1 MHLILNPV
9 LQFNFYATFVDGW
22 GSIIVLECHIF
33 FAILIFESDSN
44 HWLPPSPSTNSK
56 AGPCRESWEII
67 EGNPLNLE
75 SAKKLIL
82 WKYLSYT
89 LWPPVEEA
97 PQCE

>member
-22 GSIIVLECHIF
+22 GSFIVLECHVF

-44 HWLPPSPSTNSK
+44 HWVPPSPSTNSK

-67 EGNPLNLE
+67 EGNPLNLQIE
-75 SAKKLIL
+75 EKLIL
-82 WKYLSYT
+82 WKYLSYF
-89 LWPPVEEA
+89 VA
-97 PQCE
+97 PGGRGAPM